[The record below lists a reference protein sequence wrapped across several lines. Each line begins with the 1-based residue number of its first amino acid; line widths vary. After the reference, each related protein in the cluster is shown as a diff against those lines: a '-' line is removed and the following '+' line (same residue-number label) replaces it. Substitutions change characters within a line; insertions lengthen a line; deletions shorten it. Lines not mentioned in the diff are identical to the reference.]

1 MKTFL
6 AISFLLFTLTISAQK
21 IWTLKECIDTA
32 LYRNI
37 TINKNILSSNVN
49 AIYLHQSKSAN
60 LPNLNF
66 GDNQAYNSGF
76 SLDPYTNQYT
86 TQNINANT
94 ANLTSTVTLF
104 NGYLLIN
111 TVKQCQLLYYAGE
124 YDIQK
129 ARNDITLAVLA
140 GYMQI
145 LMDYEAIDAAQA
157 QILSTQTQV
166 EETQKFVKFG
176 KVAPLNLLQI
186 ESQLAA
192 DKLLKVTAEN
202 QLQLDKL
209 SLLQLMEI
217 PVQEDFDVQ
226 LQQFLTIK
234 PTVPAQTN
242 EINTAAISFLPEV
255 QSAALRKDAARYSL
269 KIARSGYYPKLTFN
283 VALKT
288 GYSSIRTNSI
298 YDTSYLLSTI
308 GYVKGDQTL
317 PVTAML
323 PVVSNNRQVSNLTDQ
338 LKNNFSQSLGLT
350 LSVPIF
356 NNRSVKTAVDIAS
369 ANIATAMLNEQQ
381 VRNDIRKSIETVYTN
396 QIAAG
401 KKLIA
406 VEEQM
411 DMETRTYSDMKKK
424 YGFGAS
430 SITDFLIEVN
440 NFNKVF
446 MQLIQAKYDY
456 ILKTKLIDFYLHKP
470 LTF

>member
-1 MKTFL
+1 M
-6 AISFLLFTLTISAQK
+6 
-21 IWTLKECIDTA
+21 DTA

-37 TINKNILSSNVN
+37 SINKGILNSNIN
-49 AIYLHQSKSAN
+49 AINLHQSKSAII
-60 LPNLNF
+60 PNLNF

-86 TQNINANT
+86 TQNINTNT
-94 ANLTSTVTLF
+94 ANLSSTVTLF

-111 TVKQCQLLYYAGE
+111 TVKQYQLLYNAGE
-124 YDIQK
+124 YDILK
-129 ARNDITLAVLA
+129 ARNDIILGVLA

-166 EETQKFVKFG
+166 AETQKFVTFG

-202 QLQLDKL
+202 QLRLDKL

-217 PVQEDFDVQ
+217 PVREDFNVQ
-226 LQQFLTIK
+226 LQQFLTIN
-234 PTVPAQTN
+234 PADPLQTS
-242 EINTAAISFLPEV
+242 EITAVAIAFLPEI
-255 QSAALRKDAARYSL
+255 QSAALRKEAAMFSL
-269 KIARSGYYPKLTFN
+269 KMARSGYYPKLTFN
-283 VALKT
+283 AALKT
-288 GYSSIRTNSI
+288 GYSSNRTNSM

-308 GYVKGDQTL
+308 GYVKGDQTQ

-323 PVVSNNRQVSNLTDQ
+323 PMVYNNRQVADLSDQ

-356 NNRSVKTAVDIAS
+356 NNRSVKSAVDIAS
-369 ANIATAMLNEQQ
+369 ANIQSARLNEQQ
-381 VRNDIRKSIETVYTN
+381 VRNDVRKSIETVYTN

-401 KKLIA
+401 KKLTAI
-406 VEEQM
+406 EEQM

-446 MQLIQAKYDY
+446 LQLIQAKYDY

-470 LTF
+470 ITF

>member
-1 MKTFL
+1 M
-6 AISFLLFTLTISAQK
+6 
-21 IWTLKECIDTA
+21 DTA

-37 TINKNILSSNVN
+37 SINKGILNSNIN
-49 AIYLHQSKSAN
+49 AINLHQSKSAII
-60 LPNLNF
+60 PNLNF

-86 TQNINANT
+86 TQNINTNT
-94 ANLTSTVTLF
+94 ANLSSTVTLF

-111 TVKQCQLLYYAGE
+111 TIKQYQLLYNAGE
-124 YDIQK
+124 YDILK
-129 ARNDITLAVLA
+129 ARNDIVLGVLA

-166 EETQKFVKFG
+166 AETQKFVTFG

-202 QLQLDKL
+202 QLRLDKL

-217 PVQEDFDVQ
+217 PVREDFNVQ
-226 LQQFLTIK
+226 LQQFLTIN
-234 PTVPAQTN
+234 PADPLQTS
-242 EINTAAISFLPEV
+242 EITAVAIAFLPEI
-255 QSAALRKDAARYSL
+255 QSAALRKEAAMYSL
-269 KIARSGYYPKLTFN
+269 KMARSGYYPKLTFN
-283 VALKT
+283 AALKT
-288 GYSSIRTNSI
+288 GYSSNRTNSM

-308 GYVKGDQTL
+308 GYVKGDQTQ

-323 PVVSNNRQVSNLTDQ
+323 PMVYNNRQVADLSDQ

-356 NNRSVKTAVDIAS
+356 NNRSVKSAVDIAS
-369 ANIATAMLNEQQ
+369 ANIQSARLNEQQ
-381 VRNDIRKSIETVYTN
+381 VRNDVRKSIETVYTN

-401 KKLIA
+401 KKLTAI
-406 VEEQM
+406 EEQM

-456 ILKTKLIDFYLHKP
+456 ILKTCLLYTSDAADE
-470 LTF
+470 

>member
-1 MKTFL
+1 M
-6 AISFLLFTLTISAQK
+6 
-21 IWTLKECIDTA
+21 DTA

-37 TINKNILSSNVN
+37 SINKGILNSNIN
-49 AIYLHQSKSAN
+49 AINLHQSKSAII
-60 LPNLNF
+60 PNLNF

-86 TQNINANT
+86 TQNINTNT
-94 ANLTSTVTLF
+94 ANLSSTVTLF

-111 TVKQCQLLYYAGE
+111 TVKQYQLLYNAGE
-124 YDIQK
+124 YDILK
-129 ARNDITLAVLA
+129 ARNDIILGVLA

-166 EETQKFVKFG
+166 AETQKFVTFG

-202 QLQLDKL
+202 QLRLDKL

-217 PVQEDFDVQ
+217 PAREDFNVQ

-234 PTVPAQTN
+234 PADPLQTS
-242 EINTAAISFLPEV
+242 EINAVAIAFLPEI
-255 QSAALRKDAARYSL
+255 QSAALRKEAAMYSL

-283 VALKT
+283 AALKT
-288 GYSSIRTNSI
+288 GYSSNRTNSI
-298 YDTSYLLSTI
+298 FDTSYLLTTI
-308 GYVKGDQTL
+308 GYVKGDQTQ

-323 PVVSNNRQVSNLTDQ
+323 PMVYNNRQVADLSDQ
-338 LKNNFSQSLGLT
+338 LKNNLSQSLGLT

-369 ANIATAMLNEQQ
+369 ANIQSARLNEQQ
-381 VRNDIRKSIETVYTN
+381 VRNDVRKSIETVYTN

-401 KKLIA
+401 KKLTAI
-406 VEEQM
+406 EEQM

-470 LTF
+470 LIF